1 MKATVA
7 LVDDHALLRRGLATL
22 LKDLGYQVAF
32 EAGHGKEF
40 LEKLKTHPLPNV
52 VLMDI
57 NMPQMDGYE
66 TTLWLKNNHSSVKVL
81 VLSMLDDDTS
91 IIRMFRSGA
100 KGYILKDCDPDELDG
115 AIQSLLRKDFY
126 HSEAISGKLIR
137 AINHLDDSSNDED
150 KSNGNAAKKIDL
162 TEKEQEFLNWICTEL
177 SYKEIAD
184 KMHLSPRT
192 VEGYRDNLQ
201 EKFDCRGRIGL
212 VLWAIKN
219 GIVTV

>member
-7 LVDDHALLRRGLATL
+7 LTDDHILLRNGLANL
-22 LKDLGYQVAF
+22 LTELGYPVLFQADN
-32 EAGHGKEF
+32 GKQ
-40 LEKLKTHPLPNV
+40 LVEKLKTNPAPQV
-52 VLMDI
+52 MLMDI

-66 TTLWLKNNHSSVKVL
+66 ATQWLKENHPSVKVL

-100 KGYILKDCDPDELDG
+100 KGYILKDCDPDELEG
-115 AIQSLLRKDFY
+115 AIQSLLQKDFY
-126 HSEAISGKLIR
+126 HSEEISGKLIR
-137 AINHLDDSSNDED
+137 AINHLDE
-150 KSNGNAAKKIDL
+150 NAANAT
-162 TEKEQEFLNWICTEL
+162 TEKPVQLTDKELEFLKWCCTEL

-184 KMHLSPRT
+184 KMNLSPRT

-201 EKFDCRGRIGL
+201 EKLDCRGRIGL

>member
-7 LVDDHALLRRGLATL
+7 LTDDHVLLRNGLANL
-22 LKDLGYQVAF
+22 LSELGYQVLFQADN
-32 EAGHGKEF
+32 GKQ
-40 LEKLKTHPLPNV
+40 LVEKLKTHPAPQV
-52 VLMDI
+52 MLMDI
-57 NMPQMDGYE
+57 NMPQMNGYDA
-66 TTLWLKNNHSSVKVL
+66 TSWLKENHPSVKVL

-100 KGYILKDCDPDELDG
+100 KGYILKDCEPEELES
-115 AIQSLLRKDFY
+115 AIESLLTKDYY

-137 AINHLDDSSNDED
+137 AINHLDEI
-150 KSNGNAAKKIDL
+150 NANTSAEKQVQLNEKDL
-162 TEKEQEFLNWICTEL
+162 EFLNWACTEL

-184 KMHLSPRT
+184 KMGLSPRT

-201 EKFDCRGRIGL
+201 DKLECRGRIGL

-219 GIVTV
+219 GVVKV

>member
-7 LVDDHALLRRGLATL
+7 LTDDHILLRNGLANL
-22 LKDLGYQVAF
+22 LTELGYRVLFQADN
-32 EAGHGKEF
+32 GKQ
-40 LEKLKTHPLPNV
+40 LIEKLKTNPAPQV
-52 VLMDI
+52 MLMDI
-57 NMPQMDGYE
+57 NMPQMDGYAA
-66 TTLWLKNNHSSVKVL
+66 TQWLKENHPSVKVL

-100 KGYILKDCDPDELDG
+100 KGYILKDCDPDELEG
-115 AIQSLLRKDFY
+115 AIESLLQKDFY

-137 AINHLDDSSNDED
+137 AINHLDENSANTSSEKQVPLN
-150 KSNGNAAKKIDL
+150 
-162 TEKEQEFLNWICTEL
+162 EKELEFLKWACTEL

-184 KMHLSPRT
+184 KMNLSPRT

-201 EKFDCRGRIGL
+201 EKLDCRGRIGL

-219 GIVTV
+219 GVVTV

>member
-7 LVDDHALLRRGLATL
+7 LTDDHVLLRNGLATL
-22 LKDLGYQVAF
+22 LTDLGYQVLFQADN
-32 EAGHGKEF
+32 GKQ
-40 LEKLKTHPLPNV
+40 LIEKLKTHPVPQV
-52 VLMDI
+52 MLMDI
-57 NMPQMDGYE
+57 SMPQMDGYDA
-66 TTLWLKNNHSSVKVL
+66 TSWLKENHPSVKVL

-100 KGYILKDCDPDELDG
+100 KVYILKDCDPDELDG